1 MAPLLGRIVFFW
13 AQKQPENVVCAPTTL
28 RLGHSAALPDRYRV
42 RGRLGYPIRGQTGVF
57 EPGCSLSRQPAYVES
72 PTRSGERPTY
82 TSLHNARPHT
92 YLNRGWPRS
101 NAAQKSVLRG
111 VTPPQTGR
119 LRQELQRRKWRDFA
133 TSADYHQRRA
143 AARHAA
149 ITWSGWRGARP
160 IVEALQ
166 SCKRTAYPR
175 SGKRVR
181 NAEIATSPARTR
193 LPVPRRRPAR
203 LPLLA
208 LGCVGHSTTSALAK
222 PAHTRRA
229 WRLGTRQNH
238 RRWLVGGEG
247 RSG

>member
-1 MAPLLGRIVFFW
+1 M
-13 AQKQPENVVCAPTTL
+13 
-28 RLGHSAALPDRYRV
+28 ALPDRYRV

-57 EPGCSLSRQPAYVES
+57 EPGCSLSRQPAYVEG
-72 PTRSGERPTY
+72 PTRSDKRPSVTPY
-82 TSLHNARPHT
+82 HNARPHT

-101 NAAQKSVLRG
+101 NAAQKSGLRG

-143 AARHAA
+143 AAHHAA
-149 ITWSGWRGARP
+149 FTWSGWRGARP
-160 IVEALQ
+160 NVETLQ

-181 NAEIATSPARTR
+181 NAEIATLPPPHAASCAAPPPRQAAAARPRVRRARDDVGMSQTCAHAARTGAGNT
-193 LPVPRRRPAR
+193 PESPEVE
-203 LPLLA
+203 
-208 LGCVGHSTTSALAK
+208 V
-222 PAHTRRA
+222 
-229 WRLGTRQNH
+229 
-238 RRWLVGGEG
+238 VGGEG